1 MLLLS
6 IRVDWLVFCTSAY
19 YGRYQS
25 LEISCV
31 LGGMLNKMIEPLPCF
46 MKIQLRHGNQSV
58 QMADEGCKNP
68 GPAKD
73 TVSVHLVAVIGGQI

>member
-6 IRVDWLVFCTSAY
+6 IRVDWLAFCTSAY

-25 LEISCV
+25 LGISCV

-46 MKIQLRHGNQSV
+46 KKIQLRHGNQSV
-58 QMADEGCKNP
+58 QMAGK
-68 GPAKD
+68 GAKKARPAKA
-73 TVSVHLVAVIGGQI
+73 TVMDILYGEDSL